1 MEDNQAVAL
10 EEMISK
16 ESSVN
21 LTLAYYG
28 TD

>member
-10 EEMISK
+10 EEMISN
-16 ESSVN
+16 ESSVS

>member
-1 MEDNQAVAL
+1 MEDNQAIAL

-16 ESSVN
+16 ESSIS